1 MSLETEVSTPPESL
15 ECLDF
20 RGLCPRSTPV
30 GWLLTLHKAKSMQ
43 GIITLNRM
51 FGRLRETVSRF
62 MNQNPVRNKNVEFGW
77 RRVLRPNSLPEPLPI
92 RDRIQWQLHR
102 QLPEE
107 HPEVVAVQEDHLSIL
122 MEVQVDGEDFP
133 GIMDDPMD
141 HQEEEVRLDSLVED
155 QVVEDHQEVH
165 REDHQE
171 VRQEV
176 HQEVHREVHQE
187 DLEVQE
193 DRTDRI
199 NRMDNLGRMGLE
211 VVAEDHHPQVHH
223 PAVEVPG
230 LSRIMAQN
238 QTIGLPVQWR
248 LLRPLLPGKL
258 T

>member
-30 GWLLTLHKAKSMQ
+30 GWLLTLQTAKSMQ
-43 GIITLNRM
+43 DITTLNRM

-141 HQEEEVRLDSLVED
+141 HQAEDSLVEVRLED

-165 REDHQE
+165 QEDP
-171 VRQEV
+171 
-176 HQEVHREVHQE
+176 REVHQE
-187 DLEVQE
+187 DPEVQE
-193 DRTDRI
+193 DQMDRI

-211 VVAEDHHPQVHH
+211 VVAEVRRPQVHH
-223 PAVEVPG
+223 PAVEVLG
-230 LSRIMAQN
+230 LPRIKVQN
-238 QTIGLPVQWR
+238 RTIGLPVQWR